1 MGTKKIIDL
10 DQKKTLP
17 KNRWTLVTLKVEPNQ
32 VDIVEETFFQ
42 EGAISI
48 DLKDAFEGEVKESPV
63 YEKIED
69 ESLLKNYA
77 VEAKKAV
84 EKFGGKFLIRGGDK
98 ITTEGKE
105 FLRTAVIEFSSFDVA
120 KNFFYSNE
128 YQSAHTILK
137 DTVIRHHQ
145 IIKGN

>member
-1 MGTKKIIDL
+1 MSKGF
-10 DQKKTLP
+10 
-17 KNRWTLVTLKVEPNQ
+17 
-32 VDIVEETFFQ
+32 IVC
-42 EGAISI
+42 
-48 DLKDAFEGEVKESPV
+48 V

-69 ESLLKNYA
+69 ENLLKNYA
-77 VEAKKAV
+77 VEAKNAV
-84 EKFGGKFLIRGGDK
+84 AKFGGKFLIRGGDK

-128 YQSAHTILK
+128 YQLAHTILK

>member
-1 MGTKKIIDL
+1 MSKGF
-10 DQKKTLP
+10 
-17 KNRWTLVTLKVEPNQ
+17 
-32 VDIVEETFFQ
+32 IVC
-42 EGAISI
+42 
-48 DLKDAFEGEVKESPV
+48 V

-145 IIKGN
+145 IIIII